1 MTYLTSTPF
10 FKPDETGFMCD
21 WQNLG
26 MSLIMFDYQT
36 QSNSIKRL
44 SSITEHS
51 IVCTGSNEHPGI
63 QCRDVKQTN
72 Y

>member
-1 MTYLTSTPF
+1 MF
-10 FKPDETGFMCD
+10 D

-26 MSLIMFDYQT
+26 MSLIIDYQT

-51 IVCTGSNEHPGI
+51 IVCTGSNGHAGI
-63 QCRDVKQTN
+63 QCPDVKQTN